1 MNSIDT
7 FDNNGDNKNRKD
19 GENDMEAAELTE
31 RMKQSDWMTTGQAK
45 KMLGVSSV
53 NTVKRWVA
61 DGKLE
66 GQKVG
71 RNNWMRI
78 SAESVQRLLKSGDAN
93 VRAFQSLKNR
103 FDDMSDSDFE
113 VTKEDLSQMSDRQM
127 STLPWEKSEDK

>member
-61 DGKLE
+61 EGKLE